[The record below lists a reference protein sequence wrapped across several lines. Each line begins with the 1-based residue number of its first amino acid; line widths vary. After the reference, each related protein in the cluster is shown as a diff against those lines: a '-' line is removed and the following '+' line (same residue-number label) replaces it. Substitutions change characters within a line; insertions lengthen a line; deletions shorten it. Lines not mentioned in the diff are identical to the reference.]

1 MELMTTKEVSELLR
15 VPVPTL
21 RYWRHRGEGPRSF
34 SLSGRKG
41 GRVMY
46 RKADVVAYVEERLA
60 ASSPTV
66 PAA

>member
-1 MELMTTKEVSELLR
+1 MELMTTQEVSELLR

-46 RKADVVAYVEERLA
+46 RKADVVSYVEERVS
-60 ASSPTV
+60 ASSPN